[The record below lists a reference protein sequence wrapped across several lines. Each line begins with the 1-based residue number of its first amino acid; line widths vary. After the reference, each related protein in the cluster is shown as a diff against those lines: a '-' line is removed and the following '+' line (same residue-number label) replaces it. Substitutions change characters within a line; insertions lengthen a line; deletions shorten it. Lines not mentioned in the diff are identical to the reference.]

1 LIWSL
6 GETSAIPMT
15 PAPPA
20 SPGAASPLPPASP
33 PTAPDWII
41 DLGFGRVAIGDRLG
55 DGGMGSVYRGWLYF
69 DPRGPQART
78 PPADV
83 AVKVLHAGLEARTAV
98 RKLFVGEAE
107 ALRRLSHP
115 NIVRFYGLSE
125 TEGTLAIV
133 MELVDG
139 QPLSQVIDR
148 HVRRAIPGSLPAM
161 PFARAWHYFEQLL
174 GALAA
179 THELRIVHRD
189 IKPANVLIRR
199 DGFVKLTDFG
209 IARLPADVARNT
221 GGLAPGTGA
230 YMSPE
235 QVLGQPLDGRSDLYS
250 AAILLFEMLSG
261 RTPFD
266 TGGGGELE
274 IRTAQVE
281 KAPRRLT
288 ELVPQAPAVLD
299 DLFARAL
306 AKHPASRFRNALEL
320 GSAFCSALGLP
331 DTVGWRA
338 QKRLAASAFG
348 IAGSPRAQAKRGTLP
363 VTVARADEIRAELL
377 HAYHEPG
384 T

>member
-1 LIWSL
+1 MIWSL

-15 PAPPA
+15 PEPP
-20 SPGAASPLPPASP
+20 PVVPLPPQRAGAEW
-33 PTAPDWII
+33 TI

-55 DGGMGSVYRGWLYF
+55 DGGMGRVHRGWLYF

-83 AVKVLHAGLEARTAV
+83 AVKVLHEGLQARAAV

-115 NIVRFYGLSE
+115 NIVRFYGLTE
-125 TEGTLAIV
+125 TQGTLAIV

-148 HVRRAIPGSLPAM
+148 HVRRAAPGSLPAM

-199 DGFVKLTDFG
+199 DGFAKLTDFG

-235 QVLGQPLDGRSDLYS
+235 QVLGQQLDGRSDLYS
-250 AAILLFEMLSG
+250 AAILLYEMLSG
-261 RTPFD
+261 RTPFE
-266 TGGGGELE
+266 TAGGELE

-288 ELVPQAPAVLD
+288 ELVPQAPPVLD
-299 DLFARAL
+299 ELFARAL
-306 AKHPASRFRNALEL
+306 AKHPASRFHTALEL
-320 GSAFCSALGLP
+320 GSAFCAALGLP

-363 VTVARADEIRAELL
+363 VTIARADEIRAELL
-377 HAYHEPG
+377 DAYHEPQ

>member
-1 LIWSL
+1 MIWSL

-15 PAPPA
+15 PAPPPVGPP
-20 SPGAASPLPPASP
+20 SPGRSPDGA
-33 PTAPDWII
+33 I
-41 DLGFGRVAIGDRLG
+41 DLGFGRVAIGERLG
-55 DGGMGSVYRGWLYF
+55 DGGMGRVHRGWLYF

-83 AVKVLHAGLEARTAV
+83 AVKVLHAGLEARATV

-115 NIVRFYGLSE
+115 NIVRFYGLAE

-139 QPLSQVIDR
+139 QPLSMVIDR
-148 HVRRAIPGSLPAM
+148 HVRRAAAGGLPAM

-209 IARLPADVARNT
+209 IARLPADVARTT

-250 AAILLFEMLSG
+250 AAILLYEMLSG
-261 RTPFD
+261 RTPFETAD
-266 TGGGGELE
+266 CGELE
-274 IRTAQVE
+274 IRAAQVE

-288 ELVPQAPAVLD
+288 ELVPQAPPVVD
-299 DLFARAL
+299 ELFARAL
-306 AKHPASRFRNALEL
+306 AKHPASRFLTALEL

-348 IAGSPRAQAKRGTLP
+348 IAGSPRAHAKRGTLP
-363 VTVARADEIRAELL
+363 VTVARADEIRAQLL
-377 HAYHEPG
+377 DAYHEPR